1 LNAAGEPASSVMSG
15 EAVRV
20 RVRCRFEQAKSD
32 PIVGILIRTRIGME
46 VYGTNTGVEQIPL
59 GNFERGDE
67 LELEFRFE
75 CWLAP
80 QQYTLTVA
88 TQNADGTSH
97 DWLDDVLAFGVVDS
111 HAIAGVTNLRATVE
125 WHKTPGRVSR

>member
-1 LNAAGEPASSVMSG
+1 M
-15 EAVRV
+15 
-20 RVRCRFEQAKSD
+20 D
-32 PIVGILIRTRIGME
+32 
-46 VYGTNTGVEQIPL
+46 VYGTNTAVEKIAL
-59 GNFERGDE
+59 GNFDAGDE

-97 DWLDDVLAFGVVDS
+97 DWLDDVLAFEVVDS
-111 HAIAGVTNLRATVE
+111 RALAGVANLRAQVAWE
-125 WHKTPGRVSR
+125 KKPARERALP